1 MPTLLTPPNPP
12 PSQDDEQSDGQPT
25 VAILRSRRFG
35 ELNEH
40 DLIHLLDTID
50 DEAAKARFRESIY
63 ISVII
68 CMAIGWFIFY
78 GPQVIFH
85 QPRFINPADA
95 IRQHEKDLTF
105 LDVPPDLSRLTHKP
119 TDKIA
124 EKPHTAQT
132 PHPEL
137 DKKTLDQLKSMRGPA
152 APQPTPAPAPQEA
165 APQQQ
170 GQPQAPPQPAPRPL
184 PQAPAQ
190 QAMVD
195 APQPVTRP
203 NFGSQ
208 QSAGSAIQQAAKS
221 AARGGGGG
229 ADYDHAPAPHGGMS
243 SPVEVL
249 SDTEGVDFGPYL
261 TKIIRQIKSAWY
273 PLIPEEA
280 QPPLN
285 KQGETQ
291 IRITIMSDGRLHV
304 QDNQHNGM
312 VLEFSTHDDA
322 LNRAAW
328 GSITSVGQFPP
339 LPREFHGPELVLR
352 IHYLYNLQPR

>member
-1 MPTLLTPPNPP
+1 MPTLLTPPNPT
-12 PSQDDEQSDGQPT
+12 PSEDDQTEGRVQP
-25 VAILRSRRFG
+25 AIVHSARFG

-40 DLIHLLDTID
+40 ELIHLLDTIE

-63 ISVII
+63 ISVIV

-85 QPRFINPADA
+85 QPRLINPADA

-105 LDVPPDLSRLTHKP
+105 LDLPPDVSKLTHKP

-132 PHPEL
+132 AHPL
-137 DKKTLDQLKSMRGPA
+137 DKKTLDQLKAMRGPVA
-152 APQPTPAPAPQEA
+152 PTPQPSPAPQQA

-170 GQPQAPPQPAPRPL
+170 APQQQQPAPKPLPQAPPQ
-184 PQAPAQ
+184 Q

-195 APQPVTRP
+195 APTPTKP
-203 NFGSQ
+203 IFGSQ
-208 QSAGSAIQQAAKS
+208 PTPGSAIQQAVRN
-221 AARGGGGG
+221 ARAGGGGG
-229 ADYDHAPAPHGGMS
+229 ADYDHAPGPHGGLAS
-243 SPVEVL
+243 GAEVL

-261 TKIIRQIKSAWY
+261 AKILRQIKAAWY

-291 IRITIMSDGRLHV
+291 LRITILPDGRIHA
-304 QDNQHNGM
+304 QDAGHPGM
-312 VLEFSTHDDA
+312 VLEYSTHDDA

-328 GSITSVGQFPP
+328 GSITGVGQFPP
-339 LPREFHGPELVLR
+339 LPKEFHGPELVLR
-352 IHYLYNLQPR
+352 IHYLYNIQPK

>member
-1 MPTLLTPPNPP
+1 MPTLLTPPNPR
-12 PSQDDEQSDGQPT
+12 PSEDDEQSDGQQT
-25 VAILRSRRFG
+25 AVIRSRRFG

-40 DLIHLLDTID
+40 ELIRLLDTID

-63 ISVII
+63 ISVIV

-85 QPRFINPADA
+85 QPRLIDPAAA

-105 LDVPPDLSRLTHKP
+105 LDTPPDLSKLTHKP

-124 EKPHTAQT
+124 EKPHTQQT

-137 DKKTLDQLKSMRGPA
+137 DKKTLDQLKAMRGPV
-152 APQPTPAPAPQEA
+152 APQPTPAPAPQQA

-170 GQPQAPPQPAPRPL
+170 APQQQQPAPKPLPQAPPQ
-184 PQAPAQ
+184 Q

-195 APQPVTRP
+195 APTPTTRP

-208 QSAGSAIQQAAKS
+208 QSAGAAIEHAARS

-261 TKIIRQIKSAWY
+261 TKIIREIKAAWY

-291 IRITIMSDGRLHV
+291 IRITILPDGRLHV
-304 QDNQHNGM
+304 QDGVHNGM
-312 VLEFSTHDDA
+312 VLEGSTHDDA

-339 LPREFHGPELVLR
+339 LPKEFHGPELVLR
-352 IHYLYNLQPR
+352 IHYLYNIQPR